1 MSWIIGFRKK
11 EKEKDFYEEQIDYLK
26 DRINREHYGSD
37 DYEKDMEYLEYLQ
50 EQNRLVKN
58 DRKKFDWKT
67 FGTVTIAGI
76 GVLANTLLTI
86 RGQNLTKATAELA
99 YTKDEDMML
108 CNNKLWNLRK
118 DYPTKV
124 DSSKTNII

>member
-1 MSWIIGFRKK
+1 MDWIIGFRKK
-11 EKEKDFYEEQIDYLK
+11 EKEKDFYEEQIDTLK
-26 DRINREHYGSD
+26 KKIKSEEYGSD

-50 EQNRLVKN
+50 EQNRLVKKEK
-58 DRKKFDWKT
+58 KKFDWKT
-67 FGTVTIAGI
+67 FGTVTVAGL
-76 GVLANTLLTI
+76 GVFLNTWISI

-99 YTKDEDMML
+99 YTKDEDMVL

>member
-1 MSWIIGFRKK
+1 MAWIIGFRKK

-26 DRINREHYGSD
+26 YRINREYYGSD
-37 DYEKDMEYLEYLQ
+37 DYKKDMVYLEYL
-50 EQNRLVKN
+50 EKQNRLAKE
-58 DRKKFDWKT
+58 DKKKFDWKT
-67 FGTVTIAGI
+67 FGTVAIAGI

-99 YTKDEDMML
+99 YTKDEEMAL

>member
-1 MSWIIGFRKK
+1 MDWVIGFRKK
-11 EKEKDFYEEQIDYLK
+11 EKEKNFYEEQIDILK
-26 DRINREHYGSD
+26 ERIKNEEFRSD
-37 DYEKDMEYLEYLQ
+37 DYKQDMVYLEYL
-50 EQNRLVKN
+50 EKQNRLAKE
-58 DRKKFDWKT
+58 DKKKFDWKT
-67 FGTVTIAGI
+67 FGTVGIAGLGI
-76 GVLANTLLTI
+76 VLNTLLTI

-99 YTKDEDMML
+99 YTKDEDMAL

>member
-1 MSWIIGFRKK
+1 MAWIIGFHKK

-26 DRINREHYGSD
+26 DKINHEYYGSD

-76 GVLANTLLTI
+76 GLVFNTWLTI
-86 RGQNLTKATAELA
+86 RGQNLTKATAEL
-99 YTKDEDMML
+99 Y
-108 CNNKLWNLRK
+108 
-118 DYPTKV
+118 
-124 DSSKTNII
+124 

>member
-1 MSWIIGFRKK
+1 MLFRS
-11 EKEKDFYEEQIDYLK
+11 
-26 DRINREHYGSD
+26 NRENYGSD

-76 GVLANTLLTI
+76 GLVFNTWLTI

>member
-1 MSWIIGFRKK
+1 MAWIIGFRKK

-26 DRINREHYGSD
+26 ECIKSD
-37 DYEKDMEYLEYLQ
+37 ELLSDEYKEDMKYLEYLQ

-99 YTKDEDMML
+99 YTKDEDMIL